1 MPIRLLYFFTIMKE
15 AFDPHTNESWILL
28 SDEEIKIGFLSQ
40 CIEAVAQAENCEYV
54 EMLERMEKADM
65 TEGYILACYDAIH
78 TLSWEMIVSDLIELL
93 HKREA
98 R

>member
-1 MPIRLLYFFTIMKE
+1 MKE
-15 AFDPHTNESWILL
+15 AFNPHTNESWIQL

-40 CIEAVAQAENCEYV
+40 CIEAVAQAEGCDYV

-98 R
+98 K

>member
-1 MPIRLLYFFTIMKE
+1 MKE
-15 AFDPHTNESWILL
+15 VVDPQTDSTWIQL

-40 CIEAVAQAENCEYV
+40 CIEAVAQAEGCEYV

-65 TEGYILACYDAIH
+65 TQGYILACYDAIH

-98 R
+98 K